1 MRPRR
6 SRRRSRR
13 RAGHRH
19 ARAGEA
25 RVHRTRDGV
34 HAAGDAA
41 GDADMA
47 RVASRSALSTFY
59 RDMFHERSTPRRQ
72 SRARVSRSDE
82 NVEHASNEQIPE
94 KRPKN
99 LMVTPRLPRLPT
111 LAVAHAPAGSHDRW
125 VQSAAMVASRPTVMA
140 PPRSHAPPRAFLA
153 HFNAQKMANA
163 RLKHAGSRLTLRSKT
178 AQARRSL
185 TATQELR
192 DTFAT
197 IDAEGTWGLG
207 TSPARA
213 RTARTRPARAAD
225 RGVARPTHPSSA
237 LKRASVCAKRAVP
250 RFPTLHAFPRR
261 FRGFVKRETARA
273 RRKRSKRD
281 WKNQNREKES
291 SRSLFSPKAQR
302 ENRPTPVCRLVK
314 WQKLRR
320 AFFGFT
326 RARFFFS
333 IPAPAPRLTAA
344 DRV

>member
-34 HAAGDAA
+34 HAADAAA

-59 RDMFHERSTPRRQ
+59 RDMFHERSTPRR
-72 SRARVSRSDE
+72 SRARAFPTFWRRFS
-82 NVEHASNEQIPE
+82 NVEHARATRDRFYEKSLGSASPKSPLAE
-94 KRPKN
+94 KRPAKN

-153 HFNAQKMANA
+153 HFNAQKMAA
-163 RLKHAGSRLTLRSKT
+163 RLKHASGSRLTLRSKT

-207 TSPARA
+207 PSPARA

-237 LKRASVCAKRAVP
+237 LKRVSVVSAVRKEP
-250 RFPTLHAFPRR
+250 
-261 FRGFVKRETARA
+261 FRGFRH
-273 RRKRSKRD
+273 
-281 WKNQNREKES
+281 
-291 SRSLFSPKAQR
+291 
-302 ENRPTPVCRLVK
+302 C
-314 WQKLRR
+314 
-320 AFFGFT
+320 T
-326 RARFFFS
+326 RFHVDS
-333 IPAPAPRLTAA
+333 G
-344 DRV
+344 VS